1 MIAANLQNIQNRIKA
16 AALQAGRNPSSI
28 TLVAV
33 SKLIAVTALQ
43 QAIACGQTIFGENYI
58 QEAVEKKK
66 NLPKETQLHFI
77 GHLQRNKAKLA
88 AETFDMIET
97 VDSYNLAKTLNGHLL
112 KINKTMEVL
121 IQVNLAREP
130 QKSGIDAEEARQLL
144 IDMRSLP
151 QLKIR
156 GLMTMP
162 PFSEN
167 PEDSRPIFRGLRILA
182 EELAVQGLFGEVERP
197 ELSMGM
203 SEDFTIAIE
212 EGATIIRVGTA
223 IFGKR
228 P

>member
-130 QKSGIDAEEARQLL
+130 QKSGIEAEEARQLL